1 MDDSSEQFDPEME
14 DEKVK
19 IRGQQVPMS
28 EVSLHVMK
36 LLKSP
41 EKQEIIISGVEIK
54 SVFYL
59 LGSSEKVDPEQVDR
73 VVTFVNCHFREGV
86 MIKDYVFRKSVSFAN
101 TTFDKGLMIE
111 SCQFADQLS
120 FRDIESGSGITLDQV
135 SAATLIASEVR
146 LPDDKAVAV
155 RKCELQSAYLNG
167 VEGKAVT
174 ITESHFDEFKLMSNP
189 VRQLEIGK
197 SEGKRLMIHDASE
210 LTRLR
215 DVTLENDLS
224 IATYALPAGARVAI
238 EDSVVGGKLNV
249 GGEGPRLQGA
259 QLEVS
264 RTRVEGEC
272 IIKNPDIAI
281 IQLYRLELQRLQ
293 LLGAA
298 LSMLSLREIRIARS
312 AEIHEIDMQGRMEMQ
327 DAAIEGR
334 LDLDKVRQASD
345 LTLGPHHARAYHVLA
360 INRGAIG
367 DIECRDCSLPMF
379 HIRESAIAATFK
391 LNSCELELLN
401 IENAT
406 IQQQIRLTDCRLG
419 TLQMERGRAE
429 GLHIVR
435 RRGIW
440 RRLSLRD
447 SHLDRLSFISYA
459 DPSEDTLLPAEIDM
473 RGCTYDDLPRFSR
486 DEDAERRVAF
496 CRELISQGPYDPQ
509 PYSQMSRMLRTQG
522 HAAAANEIMFR
533 ERVAATES
541 ALARSW
547 RNFRNWAWL
556 SGVRA
561 TANWVWLWV
570 LRATI
575 GFGIGLRY
583 FRTVPWALA
592 FVLMGALVL
601 AGSEPMGLA
610 PSQSWLW
617 RLGASLDQLLPIV
630 KLSPKYAAFFDE
642 RSADTLNFWQNA
654 YFTLHRFAGWLLDRK
669 STRLNS

>member
-1 MDDSSEQFDPEME
+1 
-14 DEKVK
+14 
-19 IRGQQVPMS
+19 
-28 EVSLHVMK
+28 LH
-36 LLKSP
+36 LWW
-41 EKQEIIISGVEIK
+41 
-54 SVFYL
+54 
-59 LGSSEKVDPEQVDR
+59 
-73 VVTFVNCHFREGV
+73 
-86 MIKDYVFRKSVSFAN
+86 
-101 TTFDKGLMIE
+101 
-111 SCQFADQLS
+111 
-120 FRDIESGSGITLDQV
+120 LD
-135 SAATLIASEVR
+135 
-146 LPDDKAVAV
+146 AVA
-155 RKCELQSAYLNG
+155 
-167 VEGKAVT
+167 KAVT

-189 VRQLEIGK
+189 VQQLEIGK
-197 SEGKRLMIHDASE
+197 SEGKRLMIHDASK

-224 IATYALPAGARVAI
+224 IATYALPAGARVVI
-238 EDSVVGGKLNV
+238 EDSVVGGKLRV
-249 GGEGPRLQGA
+249 GGEGARLQGA

-281 IQLYRLELQRLQ
+281 IQLYRLELQRLE
-293 LLGAA
+293 LSRAA
-298 LSMLSLREIRIARS
+298 LSTLSLREIRIARS
-312 AEIHEIDMQGRMEMQ
+312 AEIHEIDMQGRMEIQ

-334 LDLDKVRQASD
+334 LDLYKVRQPRD
-345 LTLGPHHARAYHVLA
+345 VLA
-360 INRGAIG
+360 IDRGAIG
-367 DIECRDCSLPMF
+367 DIECRECSLSMF
-379 HIRESAIAATFK
+379 DIRESTIAATVK
-391 LNSCELELLN
+391 LNNCELELLN
-401 IENAT
+401 MENAT

-435 RRGIW
+435 RSGIW

-447 SHLDRLSFISYA
+447 SHLGRLSFISHA
-459 DPSEDTLLPAEIDM
+459 EPSEDTLLPAEIDM

-496 CRELISQGPYDPQ
+496 CRELISQEPYDPQ

-533 ERVAATES
+533 ERVAATEN

-547 RNFRNWAWL
+547 RHFGKGSWL
-556 SGVRA
+556 SWVRTGDWKLWLRA
-561 TANWVWLWV
+561 TANWVWLWA

-583 FRTVPWALA
+583 FRAVPWALA
-592 FVLMGALVL
+592 FVLAGTLVL
-601 AGSEPMGLA
+601 AGSEPLGLA

-654 YFTLHRFAGWLLDRK
+654 YFTWHRFVGWLLGIFILAGLAGLTQRPAGA
-669 STRLNS
+669 